1 MMVYPDFPLIDVD
14 SMPLIMV
21 SMLRSL
27 GLQETYPPL
36 RVPVCVQVT
45 LEKVQPRLQPDAA
58 CCGTTRVIAS
68 VYISYL
74 GDRCTICSKRSTPA
88 KPAGTWHKVL

>member
-1 MMVYPDFPLIDVD
+1 MMVNPDLPLIDVD

-27 GLQETYPPL
+27 GLQPPL

-45 LEKVQPRLQPDAA
+45 LETVQPRLQPDAA
-58 CCGTTRVIAS
+58 CSGTTRVIAS
-68 VYISYL
+68 DYISYL